1 MYMQKLIIEVP
12 LHVLFQV
19 RLQTMPRPAPGQ
31 NPLYKGTWDCA
42 MQTVRKEVRTYCVA
56 LSL

>member
-1 MYMQKLIIEVP
+1 MQKLIIEVP